1 MTASFLFQHVYT
13 LVRQVPRGRVTTYGQ
28 VAQLAGTTPR
38 VVGFAL
44 AALPEHSD
52 VPWHRVVNRQGRISR
67 RRTNEGA
74 LLQHELL
81 RAEGITFR
89 DDGSINLASCLP
101 DHGEGACAP
110 H

>member
-1 MTASFLFQHVYT
+1 MTASSLFQHIYS
-13 LVRQVPRGRVTTYGQ
+13 LVRQVPRGRVTTYGR

-52 VPWHRVVNRQGRISR
+52 VPWHRVVNRQGGISR
-67 RRTNEGA
+67 RRTNDGA
-74 LLQHELL
+74 LLQYDLL
-81 RAEGITFR
+81 RVEGVVFR
-89 DDGSINLASCLP
+89 EDGRIDLASCLL
-101 DHGEGACAP
+101 DHGDGACTP